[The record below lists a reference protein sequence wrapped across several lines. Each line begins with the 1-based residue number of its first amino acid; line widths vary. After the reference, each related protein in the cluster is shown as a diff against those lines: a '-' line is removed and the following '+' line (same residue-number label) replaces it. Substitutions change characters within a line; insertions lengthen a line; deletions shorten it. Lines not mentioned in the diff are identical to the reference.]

1 MHTVSIQFKTI
12 NHGKLMY
19 GVQLVMTR
27 TSIDGEGKEDL
38 LEWREMCRWQ
48 DSRDTFHQP
57 PHFWKKYHDVVHGV
71 VLGEK
76 ITWEEALVAIP
87 SWLFPQNLLTHFKI
101 SLKPPHALQQF
112 WAFMPIDF
120 FLLTGSLFEH
130 LCQYDA
136 DAADADVADPAE
148 SDIWPIYDW
157 YMTDIWPIYD
167 WYMADIWL
175 IYDFNFLVVLCR
187 DTAAS

>member
-1 MHTVSIQFKTI
+1 MGLYWGKNDRPGDDGTLQSMELLVLLLWASSSASHTSERII
-12 NHGKLMY
+12 IP
-19 GVQLVMTR
+19 R
-27 TSIDGEGKEDL
+27 TVIFS
-38 LEWREMCRWQ
+38 
-48 DSRDTFHQP
+48 S
-57 PHFWKKYHDVVHGV
+57 
-71 VLGEK
+71 
-76 ITWEEALVAIP
+76 EEAIVTF
-87 SWLFPQNLLTHFKI
+87 SHNLLTHFKI

-120 FLLTGSLFEH
+120 FLLTGSLFEY